1 MLFSRTK
8 CAAQAKSK
16 HLVFGSAGL
25 MLNPDRNYYVYMMQ
39 SASRRALYIGVTS
52 NLHQR
57 VFNHKHHRTGGFTE
71 SYAAARLV
79 YFEQYS
85 DVRTAIDREK
95 QLKGWRWEKKENLV
109 AAMNSFAAGSQRGM
123 VWNAKVPRLRC
134 AALGMT
140 SWLITQPEVRTWRV
154 RPLPSFTIQPC
165 E

>member
-1 MLFSRTK
+1 
-8 CAAQAKSK
+8 
-16 HLVFGSAGL
+16 

-109 AAMNSFAAGSQRGM
+109 AAMNPSRRDLSVGWYGTQRSLDS
-123 VWNAKVPRLRC
+123 A

-140 SWLITQPEVRTWRV
+140 GLVIRNRS
-154 RPLPSFTIQPC
+154 
-165 E
+165 